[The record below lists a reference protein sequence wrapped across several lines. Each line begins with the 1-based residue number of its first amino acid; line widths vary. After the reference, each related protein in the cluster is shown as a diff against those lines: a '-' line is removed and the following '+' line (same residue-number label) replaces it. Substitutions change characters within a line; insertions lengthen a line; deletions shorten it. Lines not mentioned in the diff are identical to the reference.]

1 MRLFKSETTKTITFI
16 VISSI
21 CLLLSLVNS
30 INNYLHFNLP
40 WVAILLCGL
49 PIIKEA
55 CISLYKE
62 FDIKADVLVS
72 LALIASVIIGETFAA
87 GEIAVIM
94 TIGALLEDLTVQKAQ
109 SGIESLIKL
118 TPQKA
123 RVIRNKQEVMIDE
136 DDIQIGDII
145 RVIAG
150 EIIPADGII
159 IKGEASIDE
168 SIMNGESLPV
178 DKTVGD
184 DVLS

>member
-1 MRLFKSETTKTITFI
+1 
-16 VISSI
+16 
-21 CLLLSLVNS
+21 
-30 INNYLHFNLP
+30 
-40 WVAILLCGL
+40 
-49 PIIKEA
+49 
-55 CISLYKE
+55 
-62 FDIKADVLVS
+62 
-72 LALIASVIIGETFAA
+72 
-87 GEIAVIM
+87 M